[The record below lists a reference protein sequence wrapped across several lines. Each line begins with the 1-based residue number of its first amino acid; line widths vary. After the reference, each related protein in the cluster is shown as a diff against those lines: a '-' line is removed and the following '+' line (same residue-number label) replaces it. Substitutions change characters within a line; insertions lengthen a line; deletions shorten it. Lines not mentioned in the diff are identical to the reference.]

1 MPNWCKS
8 GKFKEINIIQSF
20 LYIIKASTNFPILK
34 LLKAYGILPIISNPN
49 LFQTETAPS
58 FVLTTMLNCIALN
71 PKSFA
76 LIRQS

>member
-1 MPNWCKS
+1 M
-8 GKFKEINIIQSF
+8 
-20 LYIIKASTNFPILK
+20 KASTNLPIFK
-34 LLKAYGILPIISNPN
+34 LLNAYGILPIISNPN